1 MDEEKPSNLFVGLK
15 VPRDLLEAVDRLART
30 EFMSRSDVIR
40 TLVRERIEER
50 RKAA

>member
-1 MDEEKPSNLFVGLK
+1 MEEKQSNPFVGVK
-15 VPRDLLEAVDRLART
+15 FPAELLAAVDKLART